1 MTHEPTA
8 RRKMKNCDI
17 VDTSPRVVEYFS
29 ALASDYQTG
38 SARFPWAWARAHE
51 RAAIRSL
58 LGDIAGADV
67 LELGAGSGFY
77 TRELIRCGAHHV
89 WAVDLSAVML
99 TALPAGP
106 VTAIVGDAGTVR
118 LERRFPVLLCA
129 GMLEFVP
136 RPAAVLANAAVHAEA
151 GARFILL
158 VPRANVPGHLYRR
171 FHRAHGLSIHLF
183 DREWFAAQTPGSG
196 WRIDTI
202 VRVFPFSLAVRLHR
216 T

>member
-8 RRKMKNCDI
+8 DRKMNNCDI
-17 VDTSPRVVEYFS
+17 IDTPPRVAEYFS
-29 ALASDYQTG
+29 ALASAYQTS

-51 RAAIRSL
+51 QAAIRSL

-77 TRELIRCGAHHV
+77 TRELIRRGAHHV
-89 WAVDLSAVML
+89 WAVDLSALML
-99 TALPAGP
+99 AALPAGP
-106 VTAIVGDAGTVR
+106 VTAVVGDAGTVR
-118 LERRFPVLLCA
+118 FKRRFPVLLSA

-136 RPAAVLANAAVHAEA
+136 RPAAVLANAADHAEA
-151 GARFILL
+151 DARFVLL
-158 VPRANVPGHLYRR
+158 VPRANVPGRLYRR
-171 FHRAHGLSIHLF
+171 FHRAHGLNIHLF
-183 DREWFAAQTPGSG
+183 DPAWFATEAPGSG
-196 WRIDTI
+196 WRVDTV